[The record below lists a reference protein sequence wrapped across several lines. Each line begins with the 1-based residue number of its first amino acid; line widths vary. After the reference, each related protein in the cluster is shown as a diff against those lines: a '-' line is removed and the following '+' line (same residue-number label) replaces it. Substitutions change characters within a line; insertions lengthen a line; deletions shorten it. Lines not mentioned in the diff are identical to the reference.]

1 MANYICRTFQF
12 LLKVKGG
19 KKLNIRLWIIAILPA
34 AIIILGI
41 YLSDRRDREP
51 LKVLLITYILGALS
65 VIPCIVVEEILIG
78 FNIFPGVLSALFNA
92 FIVAGF
98 TEEYFKRLVVL
109 KYPYKTKYFNEKL
122 DGIVYS
128 VFVTMGFAT
137 VENIIYVAYRYTNN
151 PFIGLYRGIFSV
163 PAHGVFG
170 ITMGYYLSL
179 AKFDTNIER
188 KRMNMRKSLYM
199 PIIMHGI
206 FDFILMAEIP
216 QLTLLFVPYVIFLWV
231 LNQRKLAHF
240 MYDSKSRVI
249 GLKRKE

>member
-1 MANYICRTFQF
+1 MEP
-12 LLKVKGG
+12 
-19 KKLNIRLWIIAILPA
+19 RLFIIAIIPA

-51 LKVLLITYILGALS
+51 FKVLLFTYILGALT
-65 VIPCIVVEEILIG
+65 VIPSIVVEEILIT
-78 FNIFPGVLSALFNA
+78 FNIFPGVLSAFYNA

-98 TEEYFKRLVVL
+98 TEEFFKRMVVL
-109 KYPYKTKYFNEKL
+109 KYPYKTKFFNEKL

-128 VFVTMGFAT
+128 VFATMGFAT

-163 PAHGVFG
+163 PAHAVFG

-179 AKFDTNIER
+179 AKFDVNLER

-199 PIIMHGI
+199 PLIMHGM

-216 QLTLLFVPYVIFLWV
+216 ELTLIFVPYVLFLWW
-231 LNQRKLAHF
+231 LNQRKLASF
-240 MYDSKSRVI
+240 MYDSKNRVL
-249 GLKRKE
+249 GLKDKND

>member
-1 MANYICRTFQF
+1 
-12 LLKVKGG
+12 LEP
-19 KKLNIRLWIIAILPA
+19 RLFIIAIIPA

-51 LKVLLITYILGALS
+51 FKVLLFTYILGALT
-65 VIPCIVVEEILIG
+65 VIPSIVVEEILIT
-78 FNIFPGVLSALFNA
+78 FNIFPGVLSAFYNA

-98 TEEYFKRLVVL
+98 TEEFFKRMVVL
-109 KYPYKTKYFNEKL
+109 KYPYKTKFFNEKL

-128 VFVTMGFAT
+128 VFATMGFAT

-163 PAHGVFG
+163 PAHAVFG

-179 AKFDTNIER
+179 AKFDVNLER

-199 PIIMHGI
+199 PLIMHGM

-216 QLTLLFVPYVIFLWV
+216 ELTLIFVPYVLFLWW
-231 LNQRKLAHF
+231 LNQRKLASF
-240 MYDSKSRVI
+240 MYDSKNRVL
-249 GLKRKE
+249 GLKDKND

>member
-1 MANYICRTFQF
+1 ME
-12 LLKVKGG
+12 
-19 KKLNIRLWIIAILPA
+19 IRLIIIAIIPA

-41 YLSDRRDREP
+41 YLSDRHDREP
-51 LKVLLITYILGALS
+51 FKVLLFTYILGALS
-65 VIPCIVVEEILIG
+65 VIPSIIVEEILIG
-78 FNIFPGVLSALFNA
+78 FNIFPSILGAFYNA

-109 KYPYKTKYFNEKL
+109 KYAYKTKYFNEKL
-122 DGIVYS
+122 DGIVYC
-128 VFVTMGFAT
+128 VFSTMGFAT

-163 PAHGVFG
+163 PAHAVFG

-179 AKFDTNIER
+179 AKFDLNLDR
-188 KRMNMRKSLYM
+188 KKMNMRKSLYM

-206 FDFILMAEIP
+206 FDFILMAELP

-231 LNQRKLAHF
+231 INQRKLASF
-240 MYDSKSRVI
+240 MYDSKNRVI